1 MCYIALFRVSGGGNE
16 GGSKTMTTC
25 VCTSMTPIGEG
36 NWSRLHDSI

>member
-1 MCYIALFRVSGGGNE
+1 MCYIALFRVSGGGDE

-25 VCTSMTPIGEG
+25 VCMTPIGEG